1 MPDRCGV
8 RPIHQTAGRV
18 EWFHGGPAFCV
29 RHPPALRDGR
39 VVLGEDRYASGV
51 PKPPDAPR
59 RVRPSGRVAVMDAVL
74 DAATEL
80 IADRGPRA
88 VTVRA
93 IAERAGVNHALVHRY
108 FGSKD
113 DLIGAVIVR
122 EVGNFRTLSVVDG
135 DPSVVFLRLLRALS
149 EREIYVRFLARAILD
164 GYRTGDLRPDLGLF
178 TSVLSLV
185 GSQAPGDL
193 DAQQLRLS
201 VAALGSMA
209 LGWRIF
215 GSFLSAGLGL
225 DTMTPEQLDAAI
237 DGFILGMVGVGLG
250 RPHPGTGDR

>member
-1 MPDRCGV
+1 MGV
-8 RPIHQTAGRV
+8 RPLPQTARGDER
-18 EWFHGGPAFCV
+18 FHGGPSTRT
-29 RHPPALRDGR
+29 RHPRRVRDERIAAREG
-39 VVLGEDRYASGV
+39 RYASGV

-59 RVRPSGRVAVMDAVL
+59 RVRPSGRAAVMDAVL

-80 IADRGPRA
+80 IAERGPRA
-88 VTVRA
+88 VTVRS

-113 DLIGAVIVR
+113 DLIRAVIVR
-122 EVGNFRTLSVVDG
+122 EVASFRTLAIADG
-135 DPSVVFLRLLRALS
+135 EPAAVFVRLLRALS
-149 EREIYVRFLARAILD
+149 EREVYVRFLARAILD
-164 GYRTGDLRPDLGLF
+164 GYRSGDLRPDLGLF
-178 TSVLSLV
+178 TGVMSLV
-185 GSQAPGDL
+185 GAQLPGEADN
-193 DAQQLRLS
+193 QQVRLS

-250 RPHPGTGDR
+250 QRHPGTGDR